1 MKTKRKARPRRR
13 TPAGVRRTAYH
24 EAGHAVI
31 GRVLGLVCGDATIVP
46 DFEEMVAGVAIIR
59 DQFIAD
65 DAWEMRGKFRCPV
78 SAMRG
83 RIMTVMAGAEAERVA
98 FGRSGGGDRHDQL
111 QIALMAEDQN
121 ISFAYSNR
129 LRPKVRALLRR
140 HWRKIEQ
147 VAQALLRART
157 LTAVEIDALIEQV
170 TQQNEREVAARIKLA
185 RKPLRDEY
193 ARVHETSLRD
203 QAKW

>member
-1 MKTKRKARPRRR
+1 MEAKRKARPRRR
-13 TPAGVRRTAYH
+13 TPAAVRRTAYH

-46 DFEEMVAGVAIIR
+46 DFEEMVAGVAITR
-59 DQFIAD
+59 DHSIAD
-65 DAWEMRGKFRCPV
+65 DAWEMRGKFRWTV
-78 SAMRG
+78 SAVRG

-98 FGRSGGGDRHDQL
+98 FGRSGGGDRDDQL
-111 QIALMAEDQN
+111 QIALMAQGQN
-121 ISFAYSNR
+121 ISFAYLNR

-147 VAQALLRART
+147 VAQALLRAKT

-193 ARVHETSLRD
+193 ARVHGTSLLD
-203 QAKW
+203 QAK